1 MAMSS
6 NRQAQQ
12 EVNVTRAI
20 ISSDISRNG
29 MLKIAAGGLLTGVL
43 TPLLPPLIDGI
54 AGPPGDFRIALV
66 ALPFA
71 ALVLVV
77 VRRLSGNPWWA
88 AWLAAL
94 VTMIAFVAAVNAAIL
109 VDGQIS
115 DASKIA
121 RNICAGLAGG
131 LTGAAIMAIG
141 IALLPAGPR
150 DPMAWLPML
159 ATGTLAGAVLAIDS
173 ALDLDLS
180 SVLYPV
186 WQAGVAIGLAI
197 ALQRSK
203 LS

>member
-1 MAMSS
+1 
-6 NRQAQQ
+6 
-12 EVNVTRAI
+12 VNVTRAI
-20 ISSDISRNG
+20 ISSDVSRNG
-29 MLKIAAGGLLTGVL
+29 MLKLAAGGVLTGML
-43 TPLLPPLIDGI
+43 TPLLPPLIDSI

-66 ALPFA
+66 AIPFA
-71 ALVLVV
+71 ALILIV
-77 VRRLSGNPWWA
+77 VRRVSANPWWA

-115 DASKIA
+115 DASKVA

-150 DPMAWLPML
+150 HPAAWLPML
-159 ATGTLAGAVLAIDS
+159 ATGTLAGAVLAIDT
-173 ALDLDLS
+173 ALDLDLT

-186 WQAGVAIGLAI
+186 WQAGVAIGLAT
-197 ALQRSK
+197 ALQQSK